1 MTGEKIHA
9 TTRPKVYEQTGS
21 DAPRQ
26 PCATSIEH
34 GSTRLDMN
42 YKICP
47 RDSDTASRRSA
58 NLSKGYSAVFATVFI
73 WSMPSLFMF
82 YLNGYYD
89 PWAQNFYRYS
99 VACIAIA
106 PFLFYQIRRGGPRID
121 MRAVKLCLLP
131 CLPNVVH
138 QVTQVM
144 ALFYIG
150 PGVYTI
156 FTRASVIFTALLALA
171 FFPEERVVIRQWQF
185 QLGTLLGLIGAFGVI
200 WFQPNANS
208 LAAASP
214 SAGGHDQHIA
224 LPGLFIAFTA
234 TFCWALYGVLIKRP
248 SAELGSIRSFGLVS
262 FITSALLFPLTLAFG
277 KIGTPLH
284 AGMNANLVLI
294 VSAVTCITL
303 AHIFYYVA
311 IREIGVALSQS
322 LQLLCPAIAMAL
334 SAWIYGERLT
344 HAQLWSAGILLIGAF
359 LAMRVKPVDTTE
371 AAENI

>member
-1 MTGEKIHA
+1 
-9 TTRPKVYEQTGS
+9 
-21 DAPRQ
+21 
-26 PCATSIEH
+26 
-34 GSTRLDMN
+34 MN
-42 YKICP
+42 YKQSP
-47 RDSDTASRRSA
+47 LPGDRMSSRSA

-73 WSMPSLFMF
+73 WSVPSLFMF
-82 YLNGYYD
+82 YLNRYYD

-99 VACIAIA
+99 VACFAIA

-121 MRAVKLCLLP
+121 MRAVKLCFLP

-185 QLGTLLGLIGAFGVI
+185 QIGTLLGLIGAFGVI
-200 WFQPNANS
+200 WFEANANVDT
-208 LAAASP
+208 
-214 SAGGHDQHIA
+214 GHVA

-248 SAELGSIRSFGLVS
+248 SAELGSIRSFGIVS
-262 FITSALLFPLTLAFG
+262 FITSALLLPLTVTFG
-277 KIGTPLH
+277 KIGTPVH
-284 AGMNANLVLI
+284 AGLHANLVLI
-294 VSAVTCITL
+294 ISAVLCITV
-303 AHIFYYVA
+303 AHVLYYVA

-322 LQLLCPAIAMAL
+322 LQLLCPAIAMGL

-359 LAMRVKPVDTTE
+359 LAMRVKPVDTAET
-371 AAENI
+371 AENI